1 MEDTLTEFPE
11 GRAVLALEDGRV
23 FNGRAAGART
33 RRGGE
38 VVFNT
43 SHTGYQEVFTDPSY
57 AGQIV
62 CLTYPHIGNVGANS
76 DDQESSKPYIEGL
89 IVRDFS
95 PISSNWRSTESAQQ
109 YLERYGV
116 PVIWDIDTRALVRH
130 LRQVGALRGIV
141 STDGTAAE
149 QLVAEARALPTMAG
163 QELASRVTSPKVY
176 AWSQGSID
184 LAAPIAAAT
193 AASANAG
200 ARVSSGHDFSRAE
213 KNALRSGVSTPEGRL
228 GGRSFSS
235 DKSAPEKQGASAKS
249 ASRSKLDREAAD
261 AKSQHRVVA
270 YDFGIKQNILRLL
283 VDHGCEVTVVP
294 AQTSAED
301 VLALK
306 PHGVFL
312 SNGPGD
318 PEPVGY
324 AIENIRKLLGRV
336 PIFGICLGHQLCGLA
351 LGGRTFKL
359 KFGHHGSN
367 HPVKNLLT
375 QKVEITAQNH
385 GFCVDP
391 ESLPSSDVEITH
403 VNLNDHT
410 NEGMRHRTLPLFS
423 VQYHP
428 EASPGPH
435 DARYLFDD
443 FMAMMNGGRTQ

>member
-1 MEDTLTEFPE
+1 
-11 GRAVLALEDGRV
+11 
-23 FNGRAAGART
+23 
-33 RRGGE
+33 
-38 VVFNT
+38 
-43 SHTGYQEVFTDPSY
+43 
-57 AGQIV
+57 
-62 CLTYPHIGNVGANS
+62 
-76 DDQESSKPYIEGL
+76 
-89 IVRDFS
+89 
-95 PISSNWRSTESAQQ
+95 
-109 YLERYGV
+109 
-116 PVIWDIDTRALVRH
+116 
-130 LRQVGALRGIV
+130 VGALRGIV
-141 STDGTAAE
+141 STDGTPAE
-149 QLVAEARALPTMAG
+149 QLVAEARALPTMTG
-163 QELASRVTSPKVY
+163 QELASRVTSPSVY

-184 LAAPIAAAT
+184 LAAPIAAA
-193 AASANAG
+193 AAAG
-200 ARVSSGHDFSRAE
+200 ANGGTRGSSGGQ
-213 KNALRSGVSTPEGRL
+213 RS
-228 GGRSFSS
+228 SS
-235 DKSAPEKQGASAKS
+235 DRETPKKRGIPE
-249 ASRSKLDREAAD
+249 AD
-261 AKSQHRVVA
+261 AKPRHRVVA

-294 AQTSAED
+294 ARTSAED

-324 AIENIRKLLGRV
+324 AIANIRKLLGRV

-391 ESLPSSDVEITH
+391 DSLPSSDVEITH

-410 NEGMRHRTLPLFS
+410 NEGMRHHTLPLFS

-443 FMAMMNGGRTQ
+443 FIAMMREGIQ